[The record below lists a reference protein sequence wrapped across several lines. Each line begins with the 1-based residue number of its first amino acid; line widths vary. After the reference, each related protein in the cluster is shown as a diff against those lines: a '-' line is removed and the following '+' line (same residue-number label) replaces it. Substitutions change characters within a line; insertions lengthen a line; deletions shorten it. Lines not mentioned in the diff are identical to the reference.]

1 MASFSSK
8 TLHENAE
15 LLKSYEVNTSIRT
28 NSMMMCINVCANA
41 FREQP
46 PAGLAYVM
54 RKPSLLMH
62 ASINAALELYSHR
75 L

>member
-1 MASFSSK
+1 
-8 TLHENAE
+8 
-15 LLKSYEVNTSIRT
+15 
-28 NSMMMCINVCANA
+28 MMMWINVCANA